1 MQENNNTFQESW
13 SWANQQLVKNNKLL
27 EAENSSIDSKTFL
40 KKAKCFT
47 RRCFF
52 RNFTYITQE
61 TYLFDTSCYFA
72 SLRKQ
77 PTFGDAT
84 TGFPAKGRLRNERR
98 NSILMTRHYSDLGSA
113 PDWLNQI
120 SHAAL
125 FVGWGEGLDL
135 RELENAQ
142 KRKSVPK
149 LFPIIVGSDASSVWN
164 FCACFSDVI
173 RRGNKW

>member
-1 MQENNNTFQESW
+1 
-13 SWANQQLVKNNKLL
+13 
-27 EAENSSIDSKTFL
+27 
-40 KKAKCFT
+40 
-47 RRCFF
+47 
-52 RNFTYITQE
+52 
-61 TYLFDTSCYFA
+61 
-72 SLRKQ
+72 
-77 PTFGDAT
+77 
-84 TGFPAKGRLRNERR
+84 
-98 NSILMTRHYSDLGSA
+98 MTRHYSDLGSA

-149 LFPIIVGSDASSVWN
+149 LLSIIVGSDASSVWN